1 MRCSLFPVAIIALLV
16 HGEPAVAGSVASVS
30 ASFCHASCGAPGQP
44 PDKDHLQRIL
54 VRNGASNLLAQAQE
68 SAQANDFQNA
78 VTLYRRYLDLNPNDD
93 NAVGELLGV
102 ATQHSLPRE
111 SESLRL
117 AQEALPR
124 QFRTHETRRFIV
136 LSDADPQWTRQQA
149 ERLERAHHQFH
160 RFARRHGLEPLPLEH
175 KLVCILFEHYEEYRQ
190 FAIGHDEVAD
200 PWIAGYYAPAD
211 DRIVFYNVES
221 NPDLLRARTKLSQLE
236 QDMNDIIGEADR
248 AEKSGDSAR
257 AETLRHN
264 AAQYHDHMQI
274 ERERLESFA
283 RQVMT
288 ATTVHEAVHQ
298 IAFHTRVQSPYVH
311 YPLWISEG
319 MATAFETDT
328 PGQAFGPN
336 HDYPPRRNTF
346 EELLG
351 RQQLLPVA
359 ELVQL
364 TDLNGAPSWYV
375 RAVYHQSYALFS
387 WMNRFRAEELRTYLR
402 RMREQ
407 PPGRQSRERHLQ
419 IFTECFGD
427 PERLERA
434 WLRHEKQ
441 SLN

>member
-1 MRCSLFPVAIIALLV
+1 MRYFSLSVALVALLV
-16 HGEPAVAGSVASVS
+16 HWEPAAAWSGDSIS
-30 ASFCHASCGAPGQP
+30 ARLCHASCSAPGQT

-54 VRNGASNLLAQAQE
+54 VRNGASNLLAEARQ
-68 SAQANDFQNA
+68 SAEADDFQNA
-78 VTLYRRYLDLNPNDD
+78 VILYRRYLDLNPNDD
-93 NAVGELLGV
+93 KAVEELLGV

-111 SESLRL
+111 SKSLRL

-175 KLVCILFEHYEEYRQ
+175 KLVCILFEHYDDYRE
-190 FAIGHDEVAD
+190 FAMNHDEVAD

-211 DRIVFYNVES
+211 DRIVFYNIES

-236 QDMNDIIGEADR
+236 RDMNIIIGEADQ
-248 AEKSGDSAR
+248 AEQSGDTAR

-264 AAQYHDHMQI
+264 ASQYHDHMQS
-274 ERERLESFA
+274 ERERIESFA
-283 RQVMT
+283 KQVMT

-298 IAFHTRVQSPYVH
+298 IAFHTRVQSPFVH

-328 PGQAFGPN
+328 PGQAFGPD
-336 HDYPPRRNTF
+336 HDYAPRRDTF
-346 EELLG
+346 EDLLG
-351 RQQLLPVA
+351 KQQLLPVA

-375 RAVYHQSYALFS
+375 RAVYHQSYALFT
-387 WMNRFRAEELRTYLR
+387 WMNRFRAEDLRTYLQ

-407 PPGRQSRERHLQ
+407 PPGRQSRERHLK

-427 PERLERA
+427 PDRLERA
-434 WLRHEKQ
+434 WLRHEKR